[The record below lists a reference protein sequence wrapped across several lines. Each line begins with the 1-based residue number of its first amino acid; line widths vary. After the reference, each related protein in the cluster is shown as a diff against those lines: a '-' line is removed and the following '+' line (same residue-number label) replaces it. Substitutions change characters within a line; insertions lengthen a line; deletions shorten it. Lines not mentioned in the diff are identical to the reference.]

1 MDARACFIGLLYEA
15 IYRAEYRCCGCY
27 TFDDQGDKI
36 PAMVKEK
43 LSDNAQEWVD
53 VINMSPAV
61 WAEEGILSDALERDG
76 VGQNEQEYL
85 IKVLQSLL

>member
-1 MDARACFIGLLYEA
+1 
-15 IYRAEYRCCGCY
+15 
-27 TFDDQGDKI
+27 
-36 PAMVKEK
+36 MVKEK

-53 VINMSPAV
+53 VIKMSPAV
-61 WAEEGILSDALERDG
+61 WAEKGILSDALERDG